1 MKTVFGSPR
10 NPSTG
15 AGNKAERNVVEIPYC
30 GLYMNIHT
38 TPAITSE
45 TTYGMKNTVRSA
57 MFALD
62 FDEIISARTR
72 AIGSSIRSDRT
83 IILTLC
89 PNDFQKTSCVNI
101 SLKLSKPTN
110 LVVDAVPSP
119 VRGPYPFQLKRP

>member
-1 MKTVFGSPR
+1 
-10 NPSTG
+10 
-15 AGNKAERNVVEIPYC
+15 
-30 GLYMNIHT
+30 
-38 TPAITSE
+38 
-45 TTYGMKNTVRSA
+45 

-119 VRGPYPFQLKRP
+119 VRGP